1 MVLGRADD
9 TSQGVDHL
17 LCLTLVMPRNAVQAT
32 PRTVLAIKVPRVP
45 EERVLP
51 KQTVKIHPVVGI
63 FEICC
68 ALVMPRKAVQAT
80 PRTVLAIKVPR
91 VPEERVLPKQTVKI
105 HPVVGI
111 FGFLEFKGER
121 FQRSLELIEGPLRT
135 ASTAFLN

>member
-1 MVLGRADD
+1 
-9 TSQGVDHL
+9 
-17 LCLTLVMPRNAVQAT
+17 MPRN
-32 PRTVLAIKVPRVP
+32 
-45 EERVLP
+45 
-51 KQTVKIHPVVGI
+51 
-63 FEICC
+63 
-68 ALVMPRKAVQAT
+68 AVQAT

-135 ASTAFLN
+135 ASTAFLNRCSQLSPLATLFFLRYHLRIRQRGLPFG